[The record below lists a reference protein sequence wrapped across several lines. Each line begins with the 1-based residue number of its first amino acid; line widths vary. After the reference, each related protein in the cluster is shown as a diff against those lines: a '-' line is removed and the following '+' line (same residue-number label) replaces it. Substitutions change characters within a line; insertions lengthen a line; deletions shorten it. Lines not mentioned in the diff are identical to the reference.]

1 MKLPE
6 LPRLSEPGRY
16 AGLYV
21 VDFGDHTAVGYTAEE
36 VAALLEHEQY
46 REVKVY
52 RIHRVTPAGELELA
66 GVPAERF
73 FSESAMLFFFCD
85 PDAARDGYEA
95 LRTLAGREPPP
106 GRAFVHLAE
115 LPGGDQASRWVVA
128 LVYPAEYEHD
138 MGRWLLDAGY
148 EAGDRVEGGIS
159 CATGYRELD
168 KTIHARQQ
176 LWPAGSIASRP
187 AGQVL
192 AEVRKAVVR

>member
-6 LPRLSEPGRY
+6 LNEPSRY

-36 VAALLEHEQY
+36 VAALLEHERY
-46 REVKVY
+46 RDVKVY
-52 RIHRVTPAGELELA
+52 RIHRVTPARELELA
-66 GVPAERF
+66 GVPLERF
-73 FSESAMLFFFCD
+73 FSESAMLFFFRD
-85 PDAARDGYEA
+85 ADAAHAGYEA
-95 LRTLAGREPPP
+95 LLAIAGREPPP

-115 LPGGDQASRWVVA
+115 LGGEAQRGRWVVA

-138 MGRWLLDAGY
+138 MGRWLLESGYDAG
-148 EAGDRVEGGIS
+148 EWVEGGIS

-168 KTIHARQQ
+168 KTVHARRQ
-176 LWPAGSIASRP
+176 LWPAGRAESRP
-187 AGQVL
+187 ADQVL